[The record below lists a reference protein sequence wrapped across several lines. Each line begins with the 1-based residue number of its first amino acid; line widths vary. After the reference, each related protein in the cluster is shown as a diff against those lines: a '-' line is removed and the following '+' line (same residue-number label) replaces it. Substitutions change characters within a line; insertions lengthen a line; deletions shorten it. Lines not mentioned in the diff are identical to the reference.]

1 MNYKLTRD
9 RLLKLL
15 VGELKALLAEV
26 SDCDHAKGICRCSAK
41 ELVRKTEDI
50 LKSKGKI
57 V

>member
-1 MNYKLTRD
+1 MNYKLNRD

-41 ELVRKTEDI
+41 ELVKKTEE
-50 LKSKGKI
+50 LMQAKRKI
-57 V
+57 I